1 MGVLGKDDKVKDFNI
16 EVFCAEQMQRDDEEI
31 TRYLGASR
39 FKLGMAKQYNSAVKN
54 RIDAARL
61 AWQQNEVNRNK

>member
-1 MGVLGKDDKVKDFNI
+1 MGELYDNEKVKDFNI
-16 EVFCAEQMQRDDEEI
+16 EAFCALQMQRDDEEI

-61 AWQQNEVNRNK
+61 AWQQTEVNRNK

>member
-16 EVFCAEQMQRDDEEI
+16 EAFCAEQMQRDDEEI